1 MIPYCDPYQTIFQQR
16 RLANLG
22 LEWHPPV
29 MQLSVGTNDDVTY
42 FPPEQPMAF
51 QPPVAP
57 SPERHDLPVPTDAGR
72 NRWVEQPLEVEEPM
86 DWEQDAAVH
95 SEDTGSDY
103 SASEE
108 SVSDEKEGEGY
119 ESLSEGESNSEEE
132 SEAPMHLRRSGR
144 NKRKKMVRI
153 FSVLKLRCG

>member
-1 MIPYCDPYQTIFQQR
+1 M
-16 RLANLG
+16 A
-22 LEWHPPV
+22 
-29 MQLSVGTNDDVTY
+29 LSVGTSDDVTY

-51 QPPVAP
+51 QPPVAL
-57 SPERHDLPVPTDAGR
+57 SPERHDGPGPANVDR
-72 NRWVEQPLEVEEPM
+72 NRWVEQPPELVEPM

-108 SVSDEKEGEGY
+108 SVSDEKEGDGY

-132 SEAPMHLRRSGR
+132 LEASIHLRRSGR
-144 NKRKKMVRI
+144 NKRKKLVSI
-153 FSVLKLRCG
+153 FSALNLKCESDAALVVLVF